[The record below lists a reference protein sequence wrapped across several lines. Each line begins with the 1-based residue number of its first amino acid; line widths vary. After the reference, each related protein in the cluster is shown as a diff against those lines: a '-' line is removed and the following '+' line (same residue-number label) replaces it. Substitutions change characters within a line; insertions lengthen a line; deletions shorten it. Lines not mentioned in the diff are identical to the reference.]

1 MKIGSLLAGIL
12 LGGVVVAAIG
22 WFTMPG
28 MMLHETPSPYSVDET
43 VEKIRANAENAG
55 WVVAGVTPL
64 HNSVKKH
71 GGGDLPPV
79 MLLNLCQA
87 NHAYNILQDD
97 GNKILSVMMP
107 CTISVYQKS
116 DGNTYVGTMNAGLL
130 GKMFGGTI
138 AKIMGE
144 EVAADQQGFIAFLN

>member
-1 MKIGSLLAGIL
+1 MKIGSLLAGIVI
-12 LGGVVVAAIG
+12 GGVIVAVAG

-28 MMLHETPSPYSVDET
+28 MMLHEKRSPYTVEET
-43 VEKIRANAENAG
+43 VEKIKSNAENAG
-55 WVVAGVTPL
+55 WVVADIKPL
-64 HNSVKKH
+64 HKSVKKH
-71 GGGDLPPV
+71 GGGDLPAV
-79 MLLNLCQA
+79 MLMNLCQA
-87 NHAYNILQDD
+87 NHAYNILQED

-116 DGNTYVGTMNAGLL
+116 DGNTYVGTMNAELL

-144 EVAADQQGFIAFLN
+144 EVAADQQGFISFLN